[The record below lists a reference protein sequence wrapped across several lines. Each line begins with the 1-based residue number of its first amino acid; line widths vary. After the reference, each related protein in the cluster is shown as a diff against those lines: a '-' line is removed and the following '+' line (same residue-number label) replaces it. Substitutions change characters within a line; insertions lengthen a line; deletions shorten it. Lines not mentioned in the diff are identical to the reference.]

1 MEPLAATAD
10 ALDLLSATGDDGPR
24 TRVAWIPSRWPHL
37 SRGGHRDRRSTR
49 PRRAQP
55 TTSPKADAQM
65 IAPFVL
71 CRVAYKATDQ
81 DPTTR
86 DRRLKDF
93 PAETMTVAERNA
105 RRWAVDR
112 NRQRSVADRARWPWV
127 LERWDATERS
137 WAFVSDLG

>member
-1 MEPLAATAD
+1 
-10 ALDLLSATGDDGPR
+10 
-24 TRVAWIPSRWPHL
+24 
-37 SRGGHRDRRSTR
+37 
-49 PRRAQP
+49 
-55 TTSPKADAQM
+55 M

-137 WAFVSDLG
+137 WAFVSDLGQVGD